1 MLTPM
6 FTSLKVLFLS
16 DIRKPE
22 VFSVAIVVNYDQ
34 ISNDEIL
41 GAFKACESLI
51 TTVLIQNMVH
61 GSPLIT
67 HTAPRRCSLL
77 VLPPVNHL

>member
-22 VFSVAIVVNYDQ
+22 VFSVAIVVNCDQ
-34 ISNDEIL
+34 IAHDEIL
-41 GAFKACESLI
+41 GAFKACESLMTSCADTEHGPWLTI
-51 TTVLIQNMVH
+51 DNTHGTT
-61 GSPLIT
+61 
-67 HTAPRRCSLL
+67 
-77 VLPPVNHL
+77 